1 MKKLLF
7 LMMTLGVIMTA
18 CKKDEGPKA
27 SLDGN
32 QWITEEFEA
41 AGDMPAGKFLYD
53 FGAKSGA
60 GKMTAVLI
68 VAKSNSEFNEGDLIL
83 MYKGSYTYDA
93 STGKLHVDGDE
104 SVVEFITNTKVK
116 IEVDGVQLIFSLVE
130 GKQYPVKDATEFEPA
145 PEEELEITPSIDA
158 DWAGGSITFT
168 PNRTIKSWTIN
179 YVLPEG
185 LTESEL
191 CRTNINLDG
200 ELTLGLYL
208 DTEGNIADCEI
219 QIKAADESGNETTCN
234 VTSKAWRPAVY
245 TRRFIT
251 AIRDHQYTEV
261 SSTGNL
267 YRQSEYWL
275 GAVSS
280 EGDIVYRF
288 DDKSFDG
295 ISYTVP
301 TWATLIDQPEDDKV
315 CYETSASNDVG
326 TLNYEYGELKY
337 ELPFNVTE

>member
-1 MKKLLF
+1 
-7 LMMTLGVIMTA
+7 MMTLGVIMTA
-18 CKKDEGPKA
+18 CKKDEGPKV

-32 QWITEEFEA
+32 QWITEELA
-41 AGDMPAGKFLYD
+41 AVGDIPAGMFLCD

-60 GKMTAVLI
+60 GKMTTVL
-68 VAKSNSEFNEGDLIL
+68 VVTESNSEFNEGDLIL

-93 STGKLHVDGDE
+93 STGKLNVDGDE

-116 IEVDGVQLIFSLVE
+116 IEINGEQLIFSLVE
-130 GKQYPVKDATEFEPA
+130 GKQYPVKDAKEFEPA
-145 PEEELEITPSIDA
+145 PEEEFEITPSKSE

-219 QIKAADESGNETTCN
+219 QIKAADEADNETTCN

-245 TRRFIT
+245 TRRFVT

-267 YRQSEYWL
+267 YRESEYWL

-280 EGDIVYRF
+280 EGDIVLDI
-288 DDKSFDG
+288 DDMLFDG
-295 ISYTVP
+295 ISCTVP
-301 TWATLIDQPEDDKV
+301 SWATLDQPEDDKV
-315 CYETSASNDVG
+315 CCKTPASNYDG
-326 TLNYEYGELKY
+326 TLKYQYGELEY